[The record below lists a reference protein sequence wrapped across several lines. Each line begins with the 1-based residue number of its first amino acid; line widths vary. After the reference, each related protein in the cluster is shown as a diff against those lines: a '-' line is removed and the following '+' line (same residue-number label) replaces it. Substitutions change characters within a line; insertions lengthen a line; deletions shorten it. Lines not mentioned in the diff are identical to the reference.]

1 MLGFKAGAVV
11 SIKETADAFDKFFGE
26 GGEMGNAAN
35 ALANTLEGTQSMI
48 GDTFLQFKFA
58 ILNSGFF
65 DELKKQFS
73 SLDTFLKDNMDTI
86 KQLGKSIGESLA
98 TGVRGTVA
106 VLKFFKDNM
115 TAIVETVKILI
126 AFKLVAFFYNLTT
139 AIKGTSIA
147 MALFNKITKKN
158 ILIGG
163 AALLISQLDKII
175 KKIKELRG
183 LNGDEKGDIGLP
195 DVGTT
200 VSKPIPES
208 TFMDKL
214 LLQVEILRNTMQTT
228 NENELKNMKDGF
240 FTIGE
245 TIANSMNEGLKKVSK
260 SIAESVILG
269 KDLAETFKKMAQ
281 QILVNMLAYFIEMTA
296 RLLIDIAMQKRKTQE
311 MRAQENSLKKQVELA
326 AVLAFLTGGASMGGG
341 FSPFKMFAKGGAVSK
356 GEPIVVGENGAE
368 LFVPNSSGQITQS
381 ARGTGGGNSATT
393 VNFNITTVDA
403 KGFDQLLI
411 ERRGTISRIINESVN
426 EKGRG
431 AVI

>member
-1 MLGFKAGAVV
+1 
-11 SIKETADAFDKFFGE
+11 
-26 GGEMGNAAN
+26 
-35 ALANTLEGTQSMI
+35 
-48 GDTFLQFKFA
+48 
-58 ILNSGFF
+58 
-65 DELKKQFS
+65 
-73 SLDTFLKDNMDTI
+73 MDTI

-228 NENELKNMKDGF
+228 NENELK
-240 FTIGE
+240 T
-245 TIANSMNEGLKKVSK
+245 
-260 SIAESVILG
+260 
-269 KDLAETFKKMAQ
+269 
-281 QILVNMLAYFIEMTA
+281 
-296 RLLIDIAMQKRKTQE
+296 
-311 MRAQENSLKKQVELA
+311 
-326 AVLAFLTGGASMGGG
+326 
-341 FSPFKMFAKGGAVSK
+341 
-356 GEPIVVGENGAE
+356 
-368 LFVPNSSGQITQS
+368 
-381 ARGTGGGNSATT
+381 
-393 VNFNITTVDA
+393 
-403 KGFDQLLI
+403 
-411 ERRGTISRIINESVN
+411 
-426 EKGRG
+426 
-431 AVI
+431 